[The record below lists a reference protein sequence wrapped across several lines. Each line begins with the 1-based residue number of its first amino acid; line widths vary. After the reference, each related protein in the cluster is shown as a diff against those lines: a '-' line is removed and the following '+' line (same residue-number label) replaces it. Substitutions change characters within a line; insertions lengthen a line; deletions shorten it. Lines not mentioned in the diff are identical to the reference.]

1 MGGHRSG
8 QTGGLKQL
16 ASEFF
21 ACDHWEPED
30 GFGDELRHALKTLAI
45 ALAIVGTLTL
55 AAWRVRAHVD
65 RSRAEDAARRQPPTV
80 EVSPIP
86 AASLSDSS
94 TLASYRWRQ

>member
-1 MGGHRSG
+1 MGGDRPR
-8 QTGGLKQL
+8 QTGGIRQL

-30 GFGDELRHALKTLAI
+30 GFGDEMKHAMKTLAI
-45 ALAIVGTLTL
+45 AVAIVGVLTF

-65 RSRAEDAARRQPPTV
+65 RSRAEEAARRQPPTV

-86 AASLSDSS
+86 AASFSDSS
-94 TLASYRWRQ
+94 TFASYRWCN